1 MNTRD
6 IRYLSFIFLGV
17 LLKYS
22 IKKEE
27 EIVFSHD
34 LSWKNPTF
42 ISYLWDIFLSM
53 KRYYYT
59 VEDWKEKAEDYLGAI
74 PLKSIYEVNMLDPNE
89 YKRKDFPFRI

>member
-34 LSWKNPTF
+34 LS
-42 ISYLWDIFLSM
+42 
-53 KRYYYT
+53 
-59 VEDWKEKAEDYLGAI
+59 
-74 PLKSIYEVNMLDPNE
+74 
-89 YKRKDFPFRI
+89 